1 MYIPKIPTQ
10 AVSCKLKNTVITTS
24 KSEMQK
30 LKLQEE

>member
-10 AVSCKLKNTVITTS
+10 AVSCKLKNTAITG